1 MNTITI
7 NPLWI
12 EIGGPAL
19 AAGLLLGGLI
29 TWLIFRS
36 RQRRLRE
43 SVESLSDRLKDQD
56 ALQAER
62 ESAFEAATSRLAK
75 AFSDLSNQSLKANSE
90 NFLRLASKTSA
101 LSMNVPNASWATAS
115 RPSKTS

>member
-7 NPLWI
+7 NPLWL

-29 TWLIFRS
+29 VWLFLSS
-36 RQRRLRE
+36 RQRRLA
-43 SVESLSDRLKDQD
+43 DRLKDQE

-62 ESAFEAATSRLAK
+62 ESAFEAATSQTCEILFGSVQPIA
-75 AFSDLSNQSLKANSE
+75 E
-90 NFLRLASKTSA
+90 
-101 LSMNVPNASWATAS
+101 VE
-115 RPSKTS
+115 